1 MYAIIKTGAKQYKV
15 SSGDKIK
22 VERLDVKVGEE
33 ITFKPILVSKDNQL
47 HFNQDE
53 KWFVKGKAISEGK
66 HKKILVFH
74 KKRRKQYKKLKGH
87 KQIFTLV
94 EINSIEKE

>member
-1 MYAIIKTGAKQYKV
+1 MYAIFKTGSKQYKV

-22 VERLDVKVGEE
+22 VERLDVKPEE
-33 ITFKPILVSKDNQL
+33 EVTFKPILVSKDNKID
-47 HFNQDE
+47 FNEDG
-53 KWFVKGKAISEGK
+53 KWVIKAKVVSEGK

-87 KQIFTLV
+87 RQLFTLV
-94 EINSIEKE
+94 EINSIERG

>member
-1 MYAIIKTGAKQYKV
+1 MYAIFKTGAKQYKV
-15 SSGDKIK
+15 SAGDRIKIEK
-22 VERLDVKVGEE
+22 IDAKIGEE
-33 ITFKPILVSKDNQL
+33 VTFKPILVSKDNKIS
-47 HFNQDE
+47 FNEDG
-53 KWFVKGKAISEGK
+53 KWVIKGKALLEGK

-87 KQIFTLV
+87 RQLFTLV

>member
-15 SSGDKIK
+15 SGGDKIK
-22 VERLDVKVGEE
+22 VEKLDVKIGDEV
-33 ITFKPILVSKDNQL
+33 TFKPILVSKDNQID
-47 HFNQDE
+47 FNEDG
-53 KWFVKGKAISEGK
+53 KWFVKAKALSEGK

-87 KQIFTLV
+87 RQFFTLV

>member
-1 MYAIIKTGAKQYKV
+1 MYAIFKTGAKQYKV

-22 VERLDVKVGEE
+22 VERLDVKPGEE
-33 ITFKPILVSKDNQL
+33 ITFKPILVSNENKID
-47 HFNQDE
+47 FNEDG
-53 KWFVKGKAISEGK
+53 KWVIKCKAIAEGK

-87 KQIFTLV
+87 RQLFTLV
-94 EINSIEKE
+94 EINSIQKD